1 VKKTERWDRLANTCW
16 LTVPWNRRKMKN
28 DLTTIANKWLAARG
42 LSLGLGG
49 RLVRVCRRQNVDV
62 PVPFHSISYIY
73 KWR

>member
-49 RLVRVCRRQNVDV
+49 PPRSSMPSPERRRTRA
-62 PVPFHSISYIY
+62 VPFYIIY
-73 KWR
+73 L